1 MKRFIFFKLFGFLA
15 ILDVTGQELYHEEYA
30 VINENFN
37 PSNFKVYGDKVELF
51 YHTSEIRFWVGL
63 LRSERNI
70 ILGEGCT
77 EVEKF
82 IEANIGKIEYGIHE
96 IPNLRLDPYRLKGRI
111 ELTESYS
118 SKVRKITFPLIID
131 EYAFFLMVN
140 ETNQVVVF
148 LKKDSES
155 GWQNACNMILYHPPL
170 IDFVPARKEK

>member
-1 MKRFIFFKLFGFLA
+1 MLFGFLA
-15 ILDVTGQELYHEEYA
+15 ILDVAGQELYHEEYA

-51 YHTSEIRFWVGL
+51 YHTSEIRFWISL
-63 LRSERNI
+63 LRSEHNTL
-70 ILGEGCT
+70 LGRGCP
-77 EVEKF
+77 EVEVF
-82 IEANIGKIEYGIHE
+82 INNNIGEIFHQIHNV
-96 IPNLRLDPYRLKGRI
+96 PNVKLDPSLVKGRI
-111 ELTESYS
+111 ELTDIYS

-148 LKKDSES
+148 LMKDSES